1 MTLKIPDNYDDE
13 SDENKESQNELDS
26 PTFDQMN
33 SRVQNQNIDVQN
45 ANRVIIPVQV
55 NSDDHQDNTDN
66 IIQVEP
72 AQSEIGDQDEAGNI
86 TKNSDADITAKGIFI
101 SAIT

>member
-1 MTLKIPDNYDDE
+1 MILKIPDNYDDE

-55 NSDDHQDNTDN
+55 NSDDHQDN
-66 IIQVEP
+66 IQT
-72 AQSEIGDQDEAGNI
+72 I
-86 TKNSDADITAKGIFI
+86 
-101 SAIT
+101 